1 MTGVQGP
8 GKRQTGT
15 TLAEMVV
22 VVAILALAAAI
33 AIPKA
38 DPQTAFAADAAAA
51 EVVRAVRFAQR
62 EAIRTGTWQQVSADP
77 VKQELRVYQAD
88 NSTGITATHPVDKR
102 EYKISFSG
110 NAMQRATIVSAVFQY
125 DGGPTTSFAS
135 FGPDGA
141 PSYTDP
147 SKIAQAL
154 SQLLTGGP
162 DIDPLKTEG
171 RITLRYANQER
182 VVRVAP
188 ATGRVTF

>member
-1 MTGVQGP
+1 MTGRNGP
-8 GKRQTGT
+8 GKREAGV
-15 TLAEMVV
+15 TLAEMLT
-22 VVAILALAAAI
+22 VVAVLAVTAAV

-38 DPQTAFAADAAAA
+38 DPNTAFAADAAAA
-51 EVVRAVRFAQR
+51 EVARAVRFAQR

-77 VKQELRVYQAD
+77 VKQELRVYQA
-88 NSTGITATHPVDKR
+88 STDTTATHPVDKR
-102 EYKISFSG
+102 EYKISFAG

-141 PSYTDP
+141 PSYIDP
-147 SKIAQAL
+147 SKIAQTL
-154 SQLLTGGP
+154 SLILTDGP
-162 DIDPLKTEG
+162 DIDPLKAEG

-188 ATGRVTF
+188 VTGRVTF